1 MPVEFD
7 IENTDGAASWTG
19 ARQLGLVRPLRDE
32 RAVNDSNAASLAEAR
47 ERGSITLERV
57 MELASGSPVDLDE
70 AGELAREVGIDLVE
84 RDGEPWDQLE
94 RFADEGPDAFR
105 ETREGPAPA
114 EEVGLGDP
122 ATMYLGEISR
132 TPLLTAEQEV
142 QLAQERDAGREAQ
155 ARLDAGDR
163 DPHLAELVRRGKAA
177 RRRLIESNLRLVV
190 AVAKKYLSRG
200 LSFLDLVQEG
210 NLGLQKGVDKYDW
223 RKGFRFSTYAYW
235 WIRQAVTRA
244 VAEQARTI
252 RLPAH
257 VFELLSKLYNA
268 ARTLHVELGRAPST
282 EEIAQR
288 LGVTEAKVR
297 DAFRAARVPIS
308 LDVPI
313 GEDATATLA
322 DVIADVGAPAP
333 AEEVEESMLSS
344 SMLRALGEFLTPR
357 EADVIRLRYGLDRDG
372 DERTLGEVGQEL
384 GVSRER
390 ARQLEGGALA
400 KLRRTAEFRTQ
411 FSDYAR

>member
-1 MPVEFD
+1 M
-7 IENTDGAASWTG
+7 
-19 ARQLGLVRPLRDE
+19 
-32 RAVNDSNAASLAEAR
+32 
-47 ERGSITLERV
+47 
-57 MELASGSPVDLDE
+57 
-70 AGELAREVGIDLVE
+70 
-84 RDGEPWDQLE
+84 
-94 RFADEGPDAFR
+94 
-105 ETREGPAPA
+105 
-114 EEVGLGDP
+114 
-122 ATMYLGEISR
+122 
-132 TPLLTAEQEV
+132 
-142 QLAQERDAGREAQ
+142 
-155 ARLDAGDR
+155 
-163 DPHLAELVRRGKAA
+163 
-177 RRRLIESNLRLVV
+177 
-190 AVAKKYLSRG
+190 
-200 LSFLDLVQEG
+200 
-210 NLGLQKGVDKYDW
+210 
-223 RKGFRFSTYAYW
+223 
-235 WIRQAVTRA
+235 
-244 VAEQARTI
+244 
-252 RLPAH
+252 
-257 VFELLSKLYNA
+257 FELLSKLYNA

-297 DAFRAARVPIS
+297 DACRAARVPIS

-372 DERTLGEVGQEL
+372 VERTLGEVGQEL